1 MNRPIHLGL
10 ARRVFSFILIAAT
23 ACGDGIGPVNDLA
36 RAESRWRE
44 HGTDTYT
51 LALTRSCF
59 CAEGAVGL
67 VTVSVRNGV
76 VESRRYSDES
86 PVPTDLQGAWP
97 DVPGLFAL
105 IGDALRRDADI
116 SVTYHPVHGAPTEVA
131 IDYEPRMVDDEMF
144 YSAAVSMP
152 R

>member
-1 MNRPIHLGL
+1 VNRRTHSSV
-10 ARRVFSFILIAAT
+10 ARLFALTIVAAT

-36 RAESRWRE
+36 RAQSRWRE
-44 HGTDTYT
+44 NGADTYT

-59 CAEGAVGL
+59 CGEGALGL

-76 VESRRYSDES
+76 VESRTYADES
-86 PVPTDLQGAWP
+86 PVPASFQDAWP

-116 SVTYHPVHGAPTEVA
+116 SVTYHPLHGAPTEVA
-131 IDYEPRMVDDEMF
+131 IDYERQMADDELF
-144 YSAAVSMP
+144 YSAAVSIP